1 MKNNYAIILSILTVF
16 ILIALK
22 VFNNIQK
29 KNNNKAF
36 YNISFNEG
44 IELNQIEIISS
55 KKIDLIEKNN
65 NLKSVL
71 NDNENKDYIYRLV
84 FEDKIELQ
92 NFKTNAF
99 NDLLSKN
106 DDILEQQFSSCIKE
120 IEREIVRKSILEK
133 SERIDGRNLDK
144 VRDISCEVGV
154 FDNVHGSALFI
165 RGETQALVFT
175 TLGTSQDEQI
185 LDRIDGEFREKF
197 MLHYNFPPY
206 SVNEV
211 GRIGSTGR
219 REIGHGKLAWRALN
233 PILSQIEDIRIQSV

>member
-1 MKNNYAIILSILTVF
+1 MDDLISVIIMLLSGYAIRYALIFSGQMWAKSFAQTVSFFILPIITFVITKTIYGNIALSLGMIGALSIVRFRHPVKSALELIIYFDLITIGIAASVKNNYAIILSILTVF

-55 KKIDLIEKNN
+55 KKIDLIENNN

-92 NFKTNAF
+92 NFKN
-99 NDLLSKN
+99 
-106 DDILEQQFSSCIKE
+106 E
-120 IEREIVRKSILEK
+120 IEN
-133 SERIDGRNLDK
+133 IDGLK
-144 VRDISCEVGV
+144 K
-154 FDNVHGSALFI
+154 
-165 RGETQALVFT
+165 
-175 TLGTSQDEQI
+175 
-185 LDRIDGEFREKF
+185 IDVS
-197 MLHYNFPPY
+197 Y
-206 SVNEV
+206 
-211 GRIGSTGR
+211 I
-219 REIGHGKLAWRALN
+219 
-233 PILSQIEDIRIQSV
+233 